1 MAWPKGQ
8 PRNTMKIES
17 AQRANR
23 PKRTPLGIRNVLTAE
38 QRPGFVRRWV
48 NDVDDRLSR
57 AKEAGYSPVLK
68 PADTSDPRAGA
79 DSQMA
84 SAVAKSVG
92 GGTRAVL
99 MEIPEEFYREDQTA
113 KQRAVDATESG
124 LRRQPG
130 IKGQQYGG
138 TYGKVEI
145 TRKGKTE
152 TMEAEQTDE

>member
-1 MAWPKGQ
+1 
-8 PRNTMKIES
+8 MKADS
-17 AQRANR
+17 AQRADR

-38 QRPGFVRRWV
+38 LRPGFVRRWV

-57 AKEAGYSPVLK
+57 AKEAGYTPVLK
-68 PADTSDPRAGA
+68 PTQTSDPRAGA
-79 DSQMA
+79 DSQIGTP
-84 SAVAKSVG
+84 VAKSVG

-99 MEIPEEFYREDQTA
+99 MEIPEGFYREDQEA
-113 KQRAVDATESG
+113 KQHRVDATESG

-145 TRKGKTE
+145 TRKGE
-152 TMEAEQTDE
+152 TTTMHAEDSTD